1 MSNLHKTSRG
11 ATIDLDRLKL
21 VNEKTIA
28 VGNTGMNARGDVVKG
43 SKVIKSREQIMQETY
58 NLSGNN
64 IVKDAKNRTRNNIQ
78 PDPVMTEMMS
88 PYEQRMNEPDEVKTV
103 TPTPA
108 AGSPRGGLAN
118 AVQKSADINAVLEA
132 QRKRI

>member
-28 VGNTGMNARGDVVKG
+28 VGNTGMNARGDIVKG
-43 SKVIKSREQIMQETY
+43 SKIVKSREEVMQETY

-64 IVKDAKNRTRNNIQ
+64 VVKDAKNRTRNNIQ
-78 PDPVMTEMMS
+78 PDPVMTEMVS
-88 PYEQRMNEPDEVKTV
+88 PYEQRSKEPEEIKTV
-103 TPTPA
+103 TPNSS
-108 AGSPRGGLAN
+108 GSPRGGLAN
-118 AVQKSADINAVLEA
+118 AVQKSADIAAVLEA

>member
-21 VNEKTIA
+21 INEKTIA
-28 VGNTGMNARGDVVKG
+28 VGNTGMNARGDIVKG
-43 SKVIKSREQIMQETY
+43 SKVIKSREQVMQETY

-78 PDPVMTEMMS
+78 PDPVMTEMLS
-88 PYEQRMNEPDEVKTV
+88 PYEQRINEPNDVKTV
-103 TPTPA
+103 TPNTNS
-108 AGSPRGGLAN
+108 GSPKGGLAN
-118 AVQKSADINAVLEA
+118 AVQKSADIAAVLEA